1 MSRALL
7 PFQVQRNKME
17 RGEYDHVAPDP
28 NLVTVKTEEVWID
41 DDVDDEEDPEATPRM
56 AERLR
61 VRNMSGVDFFRK
73 MQEEFAK
80 KKEREQLEK
89 EEEMK
94 DASDAVGRESEDKN
108 NNDDNDPL
116 DPDAAGFKI
125 RQSREE
131 RKAREMGIPISLN
144 EIVNLPLEKFNDML
158 SRHELNEEQL
168 AFCRDMWR
176 RGKKGQELLRLSRHR
191 LSRMTMKTNFDQLK
205 YQLLELGVPRLSLA
219 TKEAILNKA
228 VEFARLLEQTDLEL
242 TNERKRLAR
251 KNAELRQ
258 ILESDKMEY
267 FEAQNKEFE
276 YIIYEI

>member
-17 RGEYDHVAPDP
+17 RGEHDHAAPDP

-41 DDVDDEEDPEATPRM
+41 DDVDDEEDPEATLRM
-56 AERLR
+56 AERQR

-116 DPDAAGFKI
+116 DPDAADFKI
-125 RQSREE
+125 RQSRDE
-131 RKAREMGIPISLN
+131 RKAREMGVPISLN
-144 EIVNLPLEKFNDML
+144 EIIDLPLGEFNDML
-158 SRHELNEEQL
+158 SRH
-168 AFCRDMWR
+168 
-176 RGKKGQELLRLSRHR
+176 KLSR
-191 LSRMTMKTNFDQLK
+191 LTMKTNFDELK
-205 YQLLELGVPRLSLA
+205 HQLLELGVNRLSLA
-219 TKEAILNKA
+219 TKLAILNKA
-228 VEFARLLEQTDLEL
+228 AEFARSLGQTDLAL
-242 TNERKRLAR
+242 TNERKRLAK

-258 ILESDKMEY
+258 MLESDKMEY